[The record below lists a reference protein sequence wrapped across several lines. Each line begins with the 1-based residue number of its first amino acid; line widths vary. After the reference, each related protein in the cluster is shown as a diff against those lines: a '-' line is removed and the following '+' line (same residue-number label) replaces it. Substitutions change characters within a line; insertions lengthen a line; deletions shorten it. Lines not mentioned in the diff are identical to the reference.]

1 MTIHKEGFK
10 IISISLIAVVS
21 LIVIF
26 RMLLFPVL
34 SGWHW
39 LIYGGLVA
47 LLLWIVYFF
56 RLPSRNFNP
65 NSKKVFSPADG
76 KVVVVEETLED
87 EFFNQPMQQVSV
99 FMSPMN
105 VHVNLYPVAGK
116 IIYSKYH
123 PGKFLVA
130 WHPKSSTLNE
140 RMSIAMQTNDNKDV
154 MIRQIAGLLARRI
167 VCYSTEHQV
176 VEQCQELGF
185 IKFGSRVDVFL
196 PLNSKI
202 LVKPGDKVT
211 GGITAL
217 ASL

>member
-1 MTIHKEGFK
+1 MTIHKEGYK
-10 IISISLIAVVS
+10 IISVSLIAVVS

-39 LIYGGLVA
+39 LIYGGLLV
-47 LLLWIVYFF
+47 LLFGIVYFF
-56 RLPSRNFNP
+56 RLPSRIFHTDP
-65 NSKKVFSPADG
+65 AKVLSPADG
-76 KVVVVEETLED
+76 KVVIVEETMEH
-87 EFFNQPMQQVSV
+87 EYFKQPMQQVSV
-99 FMSPMN
+99 FMSPIN
-105 VHVNLYPVAGK
+105 VHVNLYPVSGK

-140 RMSIAMQTNDNKDV
+140 RMSIAIQTNDNKDV

-167 VCYSTEHQV
+167 VCYSTEHQA

-196 PLNSKI
+196 PLSSKI